1 LIYAYIK
8 VISNYQGWYILFH
21 DDVSAPKAKILDST
35 LVQGHRL
42 VINVKSASTRKADDG
57 ITTSPEA
64 KANWRYLTI
73 TKKNKPVA
81 PSLRPKPL
89 VEKSNDRRRQRSYS
103 TSDSD
108 TNMEVAMPVLNQ
120 RIRSASPSSDSEP
133 EEGIPL
139 ASIKVKPVV
148 AVALD
153 KHTVAAVPDGKV
165 PPVKLEGDEDP
176 VKANKKRAAKPKASN
191 KTKKAR
197 ILSPD
202 PMVEIGPPVTPEV
215 AEIKLEDLAAV
226 ALVPKPAKVAKPKAV
241 KVSKPKKLAKTEL
254 EKFME
259 TGVVEDEED
268 AYWLGQA
275 IVSSHEGLAP
285 DLSDVESE
293 DEDAKIK
300 EDHPLFHTSGSW
312 RAEGVKKVPQIAKPQ
327 YLPER
332 NRAVVSKDDATALTS
347 GRTARVTGRRLA
359 HDMETTRKTASTATV
374 ESDMFAF
381 NQLRIRKKQLRF
393 SRSPIEGY
401 GLYAMETIHPGEMVC
416 EYVGEI
422 CRSAVADI
430 REQRYMKQGIGSSYL
445 FRIDADMVCDAT
457 FKGTVRWVLER
468 LAHMEKLTPSRLINH
483 SCDPSASAK
492 IISING
498 QSKVSN

>member
-1 LIYAYIK
+1 MFY
-8 VISNYQGWYILFH
+8 
-21 DDVSAPKAKILDST
+21 DDTSATKTKILDST

-42 VINVKSASTRKADDG
+42 VINVKSASTRKVEDG
-57 ITTSPEA
+57 ITASPEA

-73 TKKNKPVA
+73 TKKNKPASPVKA
-81 PSLRPKPL
+81 KTPL
-89 VEKSNDRRRQRSYS
+89 VVKSKDRRRQRSYS

-108 TNMEVAMPVLNQ
+108 TDTDVARPAPKRQV
-120 RIRSASPSSDSEP
+120 RSSSPSSSSSES
-133 EEGIPL
+133 EEEKPL
-139 ASIKVKPVV
+139 AMSKIKLDV
-148 AVALD
+148 AVAIEEE
-153 KHTVAAVPDGKV
+153 TIVAAANQTKPLIR
-165 PPVKLEGDEDP
+165 PEEEEGP
-176 VKANKKRAAKPKASN
+176 TKAGKKRAPKPKTSN

-197 ILSPD
+197 IMSPD
-202 PMVEIGPPVTPEV
+202 PVVELGPPMTPEV
-215 AEIKLEDLAAV
+215 AEIKLEEMSAPLVPSRPAK
-226 ALVPKPAKVAKPKAV
+226 VPKPKPVKAP
-241 KVSKPKKLAKTEL
+241 KPKKVMKTEL
-254 EKFME
+254 EKFLA

-275 IVSSHEGLAP
+275 IAASHEGLAP

-293 DEDAKIK
+293 AEETKTK
-300 EDHPLFHTSGSW
+300 EDHPLHHTSGSW

-359 HDMETTRKTASTATV
+359 HDMETTRKTASSATA

-430 REQRYMKQGIGSSYL
+430 REQRYLKQGIGSSYL

-457 FKGTVRWVLER
+457 FKGSVR
-468 LAHMEKLTPSRLINH
+468 
-483 SCDPSASAK
+483 
-492 IISING
+492 
-498 QSKVSN
+498 

>member
-1 LIYAYIK
+1 MCRGTSADIQVL
-8 VISNYQGWYILFH
+8 SNYQGWYILFH
-21 DDVSAPKAKILDST
+21 DDTSAPKTKILDST

-42 VINVKSASTRKADDG
+42 VINVKSASARKADDAL
-57 ITTSPEA
+57 TTSPEA

-73 TKKNKPVA
+73 TKKNKAAPVPIKTKA
-81 PSLRPKPL
+81 L
-89 VEKSNDRRRQRSYS
+89 VVDKNKDRRRQRSYS
-103 TSDSD
+103 TSDSEED
-108 TNMEVAMPVLNQ
+108 VDMTRPVPKRQ
-120 RIRSASPSSDSEP
+120 ICSASPSSASDSE
-133 EEGIPL
+133 EEKPL
-139 ASIKVKPVV
+139 ALTKAEPGLRVAGDDNTIVV
-148 AVALD
+148 AAPDVVKTELD
-153 KHTVAAVPDGKV
+153 D
-165 PPVKLEGDEDP
+165 DEP
-176 VKANKKRAAKPKASN
+176 VKAGKKRPSQPKAS
-191 KTKKAR
+191 KKAKKAR
-197 ILSPD
+197 IMSPD
-202 PMVEIGPPVTPEV
+202 PIVELSQPVIPEI
-215 AEIKLEDLAAV
+215 AEIKLDGLPPAATLA
-226 ALVPKPAKVAKPKAV
+226 KPAKIAKPKSVKVAKPK
-241 KVSKPKKLAKTEL
+241 KVVKTEL
-254 EKFME
+254 EKFIE

-275 IVSSHEGLAP
+275 IAASHDGVAP
-285 DLSDVESE
+285 DLSDDESE
-293 DEDAKIK
+293 DEDTKTK

-312 RAEGVKKVPQIAKPQ
+312 RAEGIKKIPQIAKPQ

-359 HDMETTRKTASTATV
+359 HDMETTRKTASTATA

-430 REQRYMKQGIGSSYL
+430 REQRYLKQGIGSSYL

-457 FKGTVRWVLER
+457 FKGSVR
-468 LAHMEKLTPSRLINH
+468 
-483 SCDPSASAK
+483 
-492 IISING
+492 
-498 QSKVSN
+498 